1 MNLAVLK
8 GKSEKNING
17 GMSVGGY
24 VSSRSQELL
33 NKNSS
38 AKCGIPHSK
47 VLIKEAPETPKARQP
62 LHSTVFPL
70 ELVSYSVLLK
80 IPPTL

>member
-8 GKSEKNING
+8 GKSEKNIIEVCLWVDN
-17 GMSVGGY
+17 

-38 AKCGIPHSK
+38 VKCGIPHSK
-47 VLIKEAPETPKARQP
+47 VLIKEDPETPKARQP

-70 ELVSYSVLLK
+70 ELVSYSVLLE
-80 IPPTL
+80 IPSTL